1 MAGVGL
7 TPSLAMAAER
17 DLQGE
22 TSHEKR
28 ASGGR
33 FRLGGASRRD
43 LGQVQTEPLQRTR
56 HVADR
61 VDGNARIERGRFE
74 LGVSERSRI
83 IVRIGTVQRSGGSSR
98 RRQLWA
104 WRGDWIEHTTE
115 PGAEHAVVDRAADL
129 KKQIGSSPRP
139 SHLLRFIHSPVD
151 QEIRGTFGN

>member
-7 TPSLAMAAER
+7 TPSLAMAAEDIR

-43 LGQVQTEPLQRTR
+43 LGQFQTEPLQRTR

-61 VDGNARIERGRFE
+61 VNGDARIKRGRFQ
-74 LGVSERSRI
+74 LGVSEQDLDDPDI
-83 IVRIGTVQRSGGSSR
+83 DVLFEQM
-98 RRQLWA
+98 
-104 WRGDWIEHTTE
+104 RGE
-115 PGAEHAVVDRAADL
+115 AVTL
-129 KKQIGSSPRP
+129 IPNS
-139 SHLLRFIHSPVD
+139 
-151 QEIRGTFGN
+151 E

>member
-1 MAGVGL
+1 MAGLGL
-7 TPSLAMAAER
+7 TPSLAMAAEDIR

-61 VDGNARIERGRFE
+61 VDGDARIERGRFE
-74 LGVSERSRI
+74 LGVSERSRVI
-83 IVRIGTVQRSGGSSR
+83 MRIS
-98 RRQLWA
+98 LC
-104 WRGDWIEHTTE
+104 H
-115 PGAEHAVVDRAADL
+115 
-129 KKQIGSSPRP
+129 
-139 SHLLRFIHSPVD
+139 
-151 QEIRGTFGN
+151 

>member
-1 MAGVGL
+1 MTSWAQSSQRTTCPPRAAVRQFSIADIAFNWPRLTWAGVGL
-7 TPSLAMAAER
+7 TPSLAMAAEGTR

-61 VDGNARIERGRFE
+61 VDGDARVKRGRFQ
-74 LGVSERSRI
+74 LGVSERTRVM
-83 IVRIGTVQRSGGSSR
+83 VRIS
-98 RRQLWA
+98 LC
-104 WRGDWIEHTTE
+104 H
-115 PGAEHAVVDRAADL
+115 
-129 KKQIGSSPRP
+129 
-139 SHLLRFIHSPVD
+139 
-151 QEIRGTFGN
+151 

>member
-7 TPSLAMAAER
+7 TPSLAMAAEDIR

-74 LGVSERSRI
+74 PGVSEQNLDDPDI
-83 IVRIGTVQRSGGSSR
+83 DVLFQQMGC
-98 RRQLWA
+98 
-104 WRGDWIEHTTE
+104 E
-115 PGAEHAVVDRAADL
+115 AVAL
-129 KKQIGSSPRP
+129 IPNS
-139 SHLLRFIHSPVD
+139 
-151 QEIRGTFGN
+151 E